1 MYILEN
7 LTKEHFG
14 SLSELVLGL
23 WPACDIKEEIEYWN
37 EVLSSSDHY
46 FALAKDDDKCI
57 GFIDISIRTDHV
69 EGSYSDK
76 TPYLEAIYVK
86 AEYRRKNVASILL
99 ESGENWVKNKGFR
112 QLASDTEITNLLS
125 QKFHQKSGFKVVNTI
140 VCFVKDL

>member
-7 LTKEHFG
+7 LTKEHFR

-23 WPACDIKEEIEYWN
+23 WPDCDIKEEIEYWN

-46 FALAKDDDKCI
+46 FALAKDEDKYI

-69 EGSYSDK
+69 EGSDFDK

-86 AEYRRKNVASILL
+86 AESRRKKVASLLL
-99 ESGENWVKNKGFR
+99 ESGERWLAEKGFT
-112 QLASDTEITNLLS
+112 QLASDTEITNHLS
-125 QKFHQKSGFKVVNTI
+125 QEFHQKSGFKVVNTI